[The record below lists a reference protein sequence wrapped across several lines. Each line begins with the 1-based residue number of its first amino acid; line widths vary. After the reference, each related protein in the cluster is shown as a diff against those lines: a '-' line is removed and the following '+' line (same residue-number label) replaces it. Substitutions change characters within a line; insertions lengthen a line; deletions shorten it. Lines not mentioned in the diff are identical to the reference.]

1 MKLPFIKDNMF
12 NGIIFN
18 KGVVKKI
25 LKRPK
30 GINIYIKSNIKL
42 SKKDIGISV
51 ACDGVC
57 LTLINIKNKVM
68 EFYLSNETIDR
79 SKFKFLKINE
89 QINLELPIK
98 YGQKIS
104 GHICQGHVDT
114 VGKIKNIKKIDKSY
128 LFDFE
133 ISAKERKNIIEK
145 ASICINGISLTI
157 SKVTKKGFQIWI
169 IPHTFKLT
177 NLSKLNQNDLV
188 NIEIDILSKYVKNFF
203 YEKK

>member
-1 MKLPFIKDNMF
+1 MF

-18 KGVVKKI
+18 KGTVKKI

-30 GINIYIKSNIKL
+30 GINIFIKSNIKL
-42 SKKDIGISV
+42 SKKDIGVSI

-57 LTLINIKNKVM
+57 LTLITIKNNIM
-68 EFYLSNETIDR
+68 EFYLSNETIKR
-79 SKFKFLKINE
+79 SKFRFLKINE
-89 QINLELPIK
+89 QINLELPLK

-114 VGKIKNIKKIDKSY
+114 IGKVKDIKKIDKSY
-128 LFDFE
+128 LFNFE
-133 ISAKERKNIIEK
+133 IPLKERKNIIEK

-157 SKVTKKGFQIWI
+157 SKVTKNGFQIWV

-177 NLSKLNQNDLV
+177 NLSKINRGNFV
-188 NIEIDILSKYVKNFF
+188 NVEIDILSKYVKNFF
-203 YEKK
+203 NEKK

>member
-1 MKLPFIKDNMF
+1 MF

-18 KGVVKKI
+18 KGTVKKI

-30 GINIYIKSNIKL
+30 GINIFIQSNIKL
-42 SKKDIGISV
+42 SKKDIGVSV

-57 LTLINIKNKVM
+57 LTLITIKNNIM
-68 EFYLSNETIDR
+68 EFYLSNETIKR
-79 SKFKFLKINE
+79 SKFRFLKIND
-89 QINLELPIK
+89 QINLELPLK

-114 VGKIKNIKKIDKSY
+114 IGKIKDIKKIDKSY

-133 ISAKERKNIIEK
+133 IPLKERKNIIEK

-157 SKVTKKGFQIWI
+157 SKVTKNGFQIWV

-177 NLSKLNQNDLV
+177 NLSKINRGSLV
-188 NIEIDILSKYVKNFF
+188 NVEIDILSKYVKNFF
-203 YEKK
+203 NEKK